1 MKKFL
6 SVALVLGVLLVGSF
20 AEAKEI
26 QIVNNTGI
34 IVTEIYLS
42 ASGTDD
48 WEEDILGGEVLG
60 IGEGWKINIEGPAE
74 WDLKLVGE
82 NGAEAVFPGINFNK
96 YKRVTLNKDGNAVG
110 Q

>member
-1 MKKFL
+1 MA
-6 SVALVLGVLLVGSF
+6 ALVLGVLLMGSL
-20 AEAKEI
+20 AEAKQV

-42 ASGTDD
+42 PSGTDD
-48 WEEDILGGEVLG
+48 WEDDILGGEVLG
-60 IGEGWKINIEGPAE
+60 VGEGWQLNIEGPAE

-82 NGAEAVFPGINFNK
+82 NGAEAIFAEINFNN
-96 YKRVTLNKDGNAVG
+96 YTRVTLNKDGNATG